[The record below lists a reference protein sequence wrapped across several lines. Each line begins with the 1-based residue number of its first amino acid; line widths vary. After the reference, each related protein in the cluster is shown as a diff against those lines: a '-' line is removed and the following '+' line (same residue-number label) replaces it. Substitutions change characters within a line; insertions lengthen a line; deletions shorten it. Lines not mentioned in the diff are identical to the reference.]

1 MAQYMELKEKWMIFS
16 LQEYY
21 LVGQEFLLPIT
32 VGADRDWCLT
42 SSFCYYHFLPHRSWP
57 HNFPLSSNRRTEPDR
72 QSKSTSRVQ
81 LTFSGNLSQFLK
93 VLSKPTVWEK
103 VHKYR
108 ENQFKLTHNS
118 YPQPELKPSPSRLNF
133 KGALFDLGPSNPLK
147 WTFFVGNFFLLK
159 YKKFNGYS
167 LRPEQS
173 IGNITKWSSSLRF
186 SNNDLCYRSFTSSVQ
201 QTTYNTRISKSTE
214 H

>member
-1 MAQYMELKEKWMIFS
+1 MQTDTTEQQKDIKNLSWPLAMAQYMELKEKWMIFS

-21 LVGQEFLLPIT
+21 LVGQEFLRPIT

-42 SSFCYYHFLPHRSWP
+42 SSFCYYHFLPHKSWP
-57 HNFPLSSNRRTEPDR
+57 HNFPLSSNPRTEPDR

-103 VHKYR
+103 
-108 ENQFKLTHNS
+108 
-118 YPQPELKPSPSRLNF
+118 
-133 KGALFDLGPSNPLK
+133 
-147 WTFFVGNFFLLK
+147 
-159 YKKFNGYS
+159 
-167 LRPEQS
+167 EQS
-173 IGNITKWSSSLRF
+173 IGNITMWSSSPRF
-186 SNNDLCYRSFTSSVQ
+186 SNNDLSYKSFTSSVQ